1 MLKMDFTDTWG
12 NSSHPINID
21 NINSPYGYIY
31 RIFESSGFS
40 GTSPTVVFGGNSYI
54 LIGFSSGL
62 PTVYGVQMAFGY
74 NGTDVAIRHHA
85 YSESASWDAWRMLK
99 SQSINA

>member
-1 MLKMDFTDTWG
+1 MLKVDFTDIWG
-12 NSSHPINID
+12 NSRHPINID
-21 NINSPYGYIY
+21 TIDNSNGYMY

-40 GTSPTVVFGGNSYI
+40 GTSPTVIFGGHSYI
-54 LIGFSSGL
+54 LIGFSGGL

-85 YSESASWDAWRMLK
+85 YGESNSWSTWRTLK
-99 SQSINA
+99 SQDNNV